1 MRLFDGL
8 AADALGERWNTPR
21 FEARD
26 RVTSTLD
33 VIHEL
38 AEGGAPAG
46 TLVLAEE
53 QVSGRGRRGSTWHS
67 PPGAGIWLSYL
78 IRPTFAVQTGVL
90 SLRLGMAVVD
100 TLHALGVGAMVKWP
114 NDVVIEGRK
123 VAGVLSEARWL
134 GSRLDWVAVG
144 IGINVR
150 GPLPGE
156 LAGRAIAVGEVCH
169 EVSRVGL
176 LDKLVPRL
184 HDLSM
189 AAELNEDELSAF
201 SRHDW
206 LARREIAEPVSGL
219 GCGVAP
225 DGALLVDGGCG
236 IQRVVGGGI
245 VTS

>member
-1 MRLFDGL
+1 MKQYDGL
-8 AADALGERWNTPR
+8 PADVLAERWNTPSCVTH
-21 FEARD
+21 D

-33 VIHEL
+33 IIHEL
-38 AEGGAPAG
+38 AGAGAPAG

-53 QVSGRGRRGSTWHS
+53 QVSGRGRRGTTWHS
-67 PPGAGIWLSYL
+67 PRGAGIWLSYL
-78 IRPTFAVQTGVL
+78 VRPAFAIKTGVL

-100 TLHALGVGAMVKWP
+100 ALDAIGVTAMVKWP

-134 GSRLDWVAVG
+134 GSRLDWIAVG

-150 GPLPGE
+150 GPLPLE
-156 LAGRAIAVGEVCH
+156 LAGQAIAVGEVCH

-184 HDLSM
+184 HDLSV
-189 AAELNEDELSAF
+189 AAELTEDERAAF

-206 LARREIAEPVSGL
+206 LARRRIAEPVTGL

-225 DGALLVDGGCG
+225 DGALLVEGGGG